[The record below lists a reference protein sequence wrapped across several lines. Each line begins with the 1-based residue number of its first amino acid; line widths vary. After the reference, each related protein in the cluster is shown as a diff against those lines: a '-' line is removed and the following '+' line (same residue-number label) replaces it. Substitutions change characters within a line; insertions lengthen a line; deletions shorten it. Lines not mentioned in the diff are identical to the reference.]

1 VSPLS
6 IGIHEITSIEV
17 GETMRIDGDGRPFW
31 SRQITF
37 RCDGGTQTIEL
48 FAHTPTGLMMPHEQ
62 PAGLT
67 DADREDAAERCAR
80 G

>member
-1 VSPLS
+1 MSPLS
-6 IGIHEITSIEV
+6 VGIHEIVSIHV
-17 GETMRIDGDGRPFW
+17 GETMRIDDGVRPFW

-37 RCDGGTQTIEL
+37 GCDGGTQTIEL
-48 FAHTPTGLMMPHEQ
+48 FSGSPTGLMLPHEA